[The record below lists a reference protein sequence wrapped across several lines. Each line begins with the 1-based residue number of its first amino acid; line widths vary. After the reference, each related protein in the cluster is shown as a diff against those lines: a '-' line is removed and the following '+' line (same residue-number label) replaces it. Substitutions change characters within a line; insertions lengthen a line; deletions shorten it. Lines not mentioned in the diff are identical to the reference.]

1 MNVELGR
8 AKAAGTVLLRFVT
21 EISIKE
27 GPVKAERL
35 SKLPPYLFVQI
46 RNKIREAREAGV
58 DVISLGVGDPDQPTP
73 KRVIDALCDAARDPA
88 NHPYP
93 TDEEKG
99 MLAYRKTVADWYQR
113 RFGVTLDPE
122 TEVLGLIGSKEGNHH
137 LCLGMLNPG
146 DVTIL
151 PDPGYPA
158 YFASAVFA
166 GAEVVRVPLY
176 REKGFLL
183 DPGDIPEDVAKRTRL
198 IFLCYPNN
206 PTAAVATSEYYQ
218 KLVDYCR
225 ERSILVVNDNPY
237 SEITYGDYKAPSIL
251 AASGAMDVAVEFNSL
266 SKPFNMTGWRIGM
279 AMGNRE
285 AIAAMSQVKE
295 NTDSGVFNAIQYAA
309 IAALNGP
316 EDELKQLV
324 SMYERRRDMVVTT
337 FRMMGLD
344 VDVPKGTFYVWTPTP
359 KGMKSADFVADVLT
373 KTGVVVTPGLGYG
386 SRGEGFFRVSLTV
399 PDARLEEALERLKKA
414 YAA

>member
-1 MNVELGR
+1 
-8 AKAAGTVLLRFVT
+8 
-21 EISIKE
+21 
-27 GPVKAERL
+27 VKAERL

-46 RNKIREAREAGV
+46 RNKIRETRERGV

-73 KRVIDALCDAARDPA
+73 TRVVDALCEAARDPA

-99 MLAYRKTVADWYQR
+99 MLAYRTAIAEWYKR
-113 RFGVTLDPE
+113 RFGVELDPDSE
-122 TEVLGLIGSKEGNHH
+122 IIGLIGSKEGNHH

-146 DVTIL
+146 DVAIL

-158 YFASAVFA
+158 YFASAIFA

-176 REKGFLL
+176 REKGFFL
-183 DPGDIPEDVAKRTRL
+183 DVDDIPADVIPRTRL

-206 PTAAVATSEYYQ
+206 PTASVATLEQYQ
-218 KLVDYCR
+218 RVVDFAR
-225 ERSILVVNDNPY
+225 EHNILVVNDNPY
-237 SEITYGDYKAPSIL
+237 SEITFDGYKAPSIL
-251 AASGAMDVAVEFNSL
+251 AAKGAMDVAVEFNSL

-279 AMGNRE
+279 AMGNPE
-285 AIAAMSQVKE
+285 AIAAISQVKE

-316 EDELKQLV
+316 QEELDQLIAV
-324 SMYERRRDMVVTT
+324 YKRRRDRVVET
-337 FRMMGLD
+337 FRAMGLD
-344 VDVPKGTFYVWTPTP
+344 VDAPKGTFYVWTPTP
-359 KGMKSADFVADVLT
+359 KGMKSAEFVEDVLEL
-373 KTGVVVTPGLGYG
+373 TGVVVTPGLGYG

-399 PDARLEEALERLKKA
+399 PDARLDEAMERLKQA
-414 YAA
+414 YA

>member
-1 MNVELGR
+1 M
-8 AKAAGTVLLRFVT
+8 
-21 EISIKE
+21 
-27 GPVKAERL
+27 KAERL

-46 RNKIREAREAGV
+46 RNKIRETRERGV

-73 KRVIDALCDAARDPA
+73 NRVVDALCEAARDPA

-99 MLAYRKTVADWYQR
+99 MLAYRKTVADWYKR
-113 RFGVTLDPE
+113 RFSVELDPE
-122 TEVLGLIGSKEGNHH
+122 SEVLGLIGSKEGNHH

-146 DVTIL
+146 DVAIL

-158 YFASAVFA
+158 YFASAIFA

-176 REKGFLL
+176 REKGFFL
-183 DPGDIPEDVAKRTRL
+183 DVDDIPADIIPRTRL

-206 PTAAVATSEYYQ
+206 PTAAVATLEQYQ
-218 KLVDYCR
+218 RVVDFCR
-225 ERSILVVNDNPY
+225 EHEILVVNDNPY
-237 SEITYGDYKAPSIL
+237 SEITYDGYKAPSIL
-251 AASGAMDVAVEFNSL
+251 AAKGAMEVAVEFNSL

-279 AMGNRE
+279 AMGNPE
-285 AIAAMSQVKE
+285 AISAISQVKE
-295 NTDSGVFNAIQYAA
+295 NTDSGIFNAIQYAA

-316 EDELKQLV
+316 QEELDQLIGV
-324 SMYERRRDMVVTT
+324 YKRRRDLVVST
-337 FRMMGLD
+337 FRTMGLD

-359 KGMKSADFVADVLT
+359 NGMKSAEFVEDVLE

-399 PDARLEEALERLKKA
+399 SDARLDEAMDRLKKA
-414 YAA
+414 YA

>member
-1 MNVELGR
+1 M
-8 AKAAGTVLLRFVT
+8 
-21 EISIKE
+21 
-27 GPVKAERL
+27 KAERL

-46 RNKIREAREAGV
+46 RNKIRETRERGV

-73 KRVIDALCDAARDPA
+73 TRVVDALCEAARDPA

-99 MLAYRKTVADWYQR
+99 MLAYRKTVADWYKR
-113 RFGVTLDPE
+113 RFSVDLDPE
-122 TEVLGLIGSKEGNHH
+122 SEVLGLIGSKEGNHH

-146 DVTIL
+146 DVAIL

-158 YFASAVFA
+158 YFASAIFA

-176 REKGFLL
+176 REKGFFL
-183 DPGDIPEDVAKRTRL
+183 DVDDIPSDIIPRTRL

-206 PTAAVATSEYYQ
+206 PTAAVATLEQYQ
-218 KLVDYCR
+218 RVVDFCR
-225 ERSILVVNDNPY
+225 DHEILVVNDNPY
-237 SEITYGDYKAPSIL
+237 SEITYDGYKAPSIL
-251 AASGAMDVAVEFNSL
+251 ATKGALDVAVEFNSL

-279 AMGNRE
+279 AMGNPE
-285 AIAAMSQVKE
+285 AISAISQVKE
-295 NTDSGVFNAIQYAA
+295 NTDSGIFNAIQYAA

-316 EDELKQLV
+316 QEELDQLIGV
-324 SMYERRRDMVVTT
+324 YKRRRDLVVST
-337 FRMMGLD
+337 FRAMGLD

-359 KGMKSADFVADVLT
+359 NGMKSAEFVEDVLE

-399 PDARLEEALERLKKA
+399 SDARLHEAMDRLKKA
-414 YAA
+414 YA